1 MALVIKVMK
10 VTNASVGPRVLLLAG
25 LALCGFVGLG
35 LARGSTGPGAGSG
48 GGAAAENKYIGA
60 DKCKACHSAK
70 ESGDQHSAWKGT
82 LHAKAFATLSSEE
95 AKKLATEKGI
105 ADPAKADECVSCHV
119 TAFGVP
125 EAEIK
130 KGFDRALG
138 VQCEVCHGPGD
149 AHMKARFA
157 AASKGDAPAGYVQ
170 VPADEI
176 IAVPTQ
182 DVCLKCHNEKSP
194 SYKPFCFHEFG
205 AKIRHLNPKKPR
217 TAIELGKCSC
227 PKCVNG
233 CPESCKELAK
243 PK

>member
-1 MALVIKVMK
+1 MSLM
-10 VTNASVGPRVLLLAG
+10 TNWKSGILLTAFLTIAG
-25 LALCGFVGLG
+25 VVSLGFGGTL
-35 LARGSTGPGAGSG
+35 SG
-48 GGAAAENKYIGA
+48 GHTVTGVPAVAESKYIGA
-60 DKCKACHSAK
+60 DKCKSCHGAV

-82 LHAKAFATLSSEE
+82 LHAKAFERLSSEE
-95 AKKLATEKGI
+95 AKKLAAEKGI
-105 ADPAKADECVSCHV
+105 ADAAKADECVSCHV

-125 EAEIK
+125 EDQIK

-138 VQCEVCHGPGD
+138 VQCETCHGPGE

-157 AASKGDAPAGYVQ
+157 AAAKGDAPAGYVQ

-176 IAVPTQ
+176 ISAPTEQ
-182 DVCLKCHNEKSP
+182 TCRKCHNEKSP

-217 TAIELGKCSC
+217 TAIDLGACSC
-227 PKCVNG
+227 PKCAQG
-233 CPESCKELAK
+233 CPDTCKELAK